1 MAKSNQEGASGEE
14 NNKGQ
19 AHDCAV
25 CYGHMMYV
33 VIERNKGGGEG
44 FRVLSVCSG
53 SCRLVSVVHFTT
65 RKKAILRAITAARAE
80 SLILSRDRASYPAV
94 KWRKCDLKELGGL
107 SDSYLMA
114 HQVV

>member
-53 SCRLVSVVHFTT
+53 SEGNYGSESRKPHFVTGP
-65 RKKAILRAITAARAE
+65 
-80 SLILSRDRASYPAV
+80 SQLSSR
-94 KWRKCDLKELGGL
+94 E
-107 SDSYLMA
+107 MA
-114 HQVV
+114 KV